1 MAGGAHRGPV
11 KQAMARAKVNLS
23 LRIAGRRPDGYH
35 ELESLVVFP
44 DTGDRLT
51 VDLAADLTLDVEGP
65 FADGLTGE
73 ADNLV
78 LRAAR
83 ALRAETGSNKGAWIT
98 LDKWLPVASGIGGGS
113 ADAAAALN
121 LLNELWE
128 AGLDHEAL
136 ARIALELGAD
146 VPVCLDAAP
155 AFMTGIGERVAR
167 LPALPDFVLLLVNP
181 GVAVPTGK
189 VFARL
194 DAAALTEGRGEAPR
208 RLSRRSISFFN
219 GSPAIRTI
227 WKHRPWRSHRQS
239 AWYSESSIRC
249 PAHCW
254 PACPARARPVL
265 RSSAIETTHRTRSP
279 SCRRIIPAGGA
290 SPRPWRRGRA
300 GEFFCRCR
308 AAIV

>member
-194 DAAALTEGRGEAPR
+194 DAAALTEGRGEAPPP
-208 RLSRRSISFFN
+208 SFATLDELLQWLAGHPN
-219 GSPAIRTI
+219 DLEAPAMEIAPAIGM
-227 WKHRPWRSHRQS
+227 
-239 AWYSESSIRC
+239 
-249 PAHCW
+249 
-254 PACPARARPVL
+254 VL
-265 RSSAIETTHRTRSP
+265 RKLNTLPGALLARMSGSGATCFAIFSDRNDAQDALSILSADYP
-279 SCRRIIPAGGA
+279 GWWCV
-290 SPRPWRRGRA
+290 
-300 GEFFCRCR
+300 
-308 AAIV
+308 AAPVATG

>member
-1 MAGGAHRGPV
+1 MAGGARMSPA
-11 KQAMARAKVNLS
+11 KRAMARAKVNLS

-51 VDLAADLTLDVEGP
+51 ADPATDLTLDIEGP
-65 FADGLTGE
+65 FADDLTGE

-78 LRAAR
+78 LRAAH
-83 ALRAETGSNKGAWIT
+83 ALLAETGSGRGARIV
-98 LDKWLPVASGIGGGS
+98 LDKYLPVASGIGGGS

-121 LLNELWE
+121 LLNELWD
-128 AGLDHEAL
+128 AQLDHETL

-181 GVAVPTGK
+181 GVAVPTGE

-194 DAAALTEGRGEAPR
+194 DAALLTEGREEAPPP
-208 RLSRRSISFFN
+208 SFATLDELLQWLARHPN
-219 GSPAIRTI
+219 DLEAPAMEIAPAIGV
-227 WKHRPWRSHRQS
+227 
-239 AWYSESSIRC
+239 
-249 PAHCW
+249 
-254 PACPARARPVL
+254 VL
-265 RSSAIETTHRTRSP
+265 RKLDTLPGALLARMSGSGATCFAIFSDRNDAQDALSILSADYP
-279 SCRRIIPAGGA
+279 DWWC
-290 SPRPWRRGRA
+290 
-300 GEFFCRCR
+300 
-308 AAIV
+308 AAAPVVTG

>member
-83 ALRAETGSNKGAWIT
+83 ALRAETGGNKGARMA
-98 LDKWLPVASGIGGGS
+98 LDKWLPLASGIGGGS

-128 AGLDHEAL
+128 AELDSEEL

-181 GVAVPTGK
+181 GVAVPTGD

-194 DAAALTEGRGEAPR
+194 DAAAVTEGRAEARPPSFATLDELLQWLGSHPNDLEAPAMD
-208 RLSRRSISFFN
+208 IA
-219 GSPAIRTI
+219 PAIGM
-227 WKHRPWRSHRQS
+227 
-239 AWYSESSIRC
+239 
-249 PAHCW
+249 
-254 PACPARARPVL
+254 VL
-265 RSSAIETTHRTRSP
+265 RKLNTLPGALLARMSGSGATCFAIFSDRNAAQDALSVLSADYP
-279 SCRRIIPAGGA
+279 DWWCV
-290 SPRPWRRGRA
+290 
-300 GEFFCRCR
+300 
-308 AAIV
+308 AAPVVTG